1 MVERKKELKRRF
13 HRKKKIPKLKVKLA
27 AAKTEAEK
35 SKILG
40 KISLSP
46 EWVEPEPVAAK

>member
-27 AAKTEAEK
+27 AAKTETEK
-35 SKILG
+35 AKILG
-40 KISLSP
+40 KILALSP
-46 EWVEPEPVAAK
+46 EWVEPAPAK

>member
-27 AAKTEAEK
+27 AAKTEPEK
-35 SKILG
+35 EKILG
-40 KISLSP
+40 KILALSP
-46 EWVEPEPVAAK
+46 DWKEPVAAK